1 MLQYMMQNLA
11 TEEDHSGSILPPHTQ
26 HASKQGLQGGTQAQ
40 GGPKKKEVT
49 RSEQGRN
56 EEVRTGEPRKK
67 KEVTRPELATTLL
80 TMTRKNRTVRNAGH
94 HP

>member
-1 MLQYMMQNLA
+1 MNNAAGSAVAVPVAAHSPYA
-11 TEEDHSGSILPPHTQ
+11 AEE
-26 HASKQGLQGGTQAQ
+26 
-40 GGPKKKEVT
+40 
-49 RSEQGRN
+49 
-56 EEVRTGEPRKK
+56 EEGVPKK